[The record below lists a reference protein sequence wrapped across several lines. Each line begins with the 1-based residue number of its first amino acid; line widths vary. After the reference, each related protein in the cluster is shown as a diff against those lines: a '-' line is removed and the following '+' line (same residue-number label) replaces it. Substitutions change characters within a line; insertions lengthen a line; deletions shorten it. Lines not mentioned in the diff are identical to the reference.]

1 MRTLS
6 IQFTPGSNQVVVV
19 KGITSQAD
27 ALDAQIQ
34 ELKDL
39 ISRELEEVALELGR
53 S

>member
-6 IQFTPGSNQVVVV
+6 IQFTPGSNQVVV